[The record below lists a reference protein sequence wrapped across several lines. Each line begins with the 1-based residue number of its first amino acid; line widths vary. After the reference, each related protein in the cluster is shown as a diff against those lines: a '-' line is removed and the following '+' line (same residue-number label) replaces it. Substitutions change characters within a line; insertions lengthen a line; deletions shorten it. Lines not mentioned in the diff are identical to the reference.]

1 MKKTHNIKS
10 LTTVLALTVLLTGCA
25 ASSGSEQTEI
35 IPDASD
41 TSAEASSEETEDV
54 GYVGVDFA
62 TTDVY
67 GEPVGPEIFTENKV
81 TIVNVWGTY
90 CGPCIGEMPD
100 LQNWYSVEQSKE
112 SGIMIVG
119 IPYDV
124 DASTADEAIDIL
136 RDNGV
141 TYPNLIVDDGL
152 YEMFVKDI
160 TVVPTTYIVDS
171 NGNIIDGP
179 IEGAYIDLYHDAVLA
194 YLDE

>member
-1 MKKTHNIKS
+1 MRNTDIRL
-10 LTTVLALTVLLTGCA
+10 LTATMLAALVLTGCA
-25 ASSGSEQTEI
+25 ASSGSDQTEV
-35 IPDASD
+35 IPDASAA
-41 TSAEASSEETEDV
+41 SAEASSEETEV
-54 GYVGVDFA
+54 QGYVGDDFA

-67 GEPVGPEIFTENKV
+67 GEPVGTEIFTENKV
-81 TIVNVWGTY
+81 TVVNVWGTY

-100 LQNWYSVEQSKE
+100 LQNWYTVEQSKD

-136 RDNGV
+136 RDQGV
-141 TYPNLIVDDGL
+141 TYPNLLVDDGL
-152 YEMFVKDI
+152 YEMFIKDI

-171 NGNIIDGP
+171 NGNIVAGP
-179 IEGAYIDLYHDAVLA
+179 IEGAYIDFYHDEVLA

>member
-1 MKKTHNIKS
+1 MRQTGIKT
-10 LTTVLALTVLLTGCA
+10 LTATILTALILTGCA
-25 ASSGSEQTEI
+25 ASSGNDQTQM

-41 TSAEASSEETEDV
+41 TAASSEETEDV

-81 TIVNVWGTY
+81 TVVNVWGTY
-90 CGPCIGEMPD
+90 CGPCKDEMKD
-100 LQNWYSVEQSKE
+100 LQNWYTVEQSKE
-112 SGIMIVG
+112 SGVMIVG

-124 DASTADEAIDIL
+124 DMSTADEAIDIL
-136 RDNGV
+136 RDKGV
-141 TYPNLIVDDGL
+141 SFPNLIVDDGL
-152 YEMFVKDI
+152 YEMFIKDI

-171 NGNIIDGP
+171 NGNIIAGP
-179 IEGAYIDLYHDAVLA
+179 IEGAYIDLYHDEVLA

>member
-1 MKKTHNIKS
+1 MRNTDIRL
-10 LTTVLALTVLLTGCA
+10 LTATMLTALVLTGCTDSSA
-25 ASSGSEQTEI
+25 A
-35 IPDASD
+35 
-41 TSAEASSEETEDV
+41 SAEASSEETEDQ

-67 GEPVGPEIFTENKV
+67 GNEVGPEIFTENKV
-81 TIVNVWGTY
+81 TVVNVWGTY

-100 LQNWYSVEQSKE
+100 LQNWYIVEQSKD
-112 SGIMIVG
+112 SGVMIVG

-136 RDNGV
+136 RDQGV
-141 TYPNLIVDDGL
+141 TYPNLLVDDGL
-152 YEMFVKDI
+152 YEMFIKDI

-171 NGNIIDGP
+171 NGNIVAGP
-179 IEGAYIDLYHDAVLA
+179 IEGAYIDFYHDEVLA

>member
-1 MKKTHNIKS
+1 MKTIHNVKS
-10 LTTVLALTVLLTGCA
+10 LTAVLALTVLMTGCA
-25 ASSGSEQTEI
+25 ASSGSDQTEM

-41 TSAEASSEETEDV
+41 TAAEASSEETEDP

-67 GEPVGPEIFTENKV
+67 GNEVGPEIFTENTV
-81 TIVNVWGTY
+81 TVVNVWDTY

-100 LQNWYSVEQSKE
+100 LQNWYSVEQSKG

-124 DASTADEAIDIL
+124 DMSTADEAIDIL
-136 RDNGV
+136 RDNNV

-171 NGNIIDGP
+171 NGNIIAGP
-179 IEGAYIDLYHDAVLA
+179 IEGAYIDLYHDEVLA